1 METKKHMTMK
11 TYEIIGG
18 FMIISGILMAYF
30 MYAAPEMD
38 EQGRITKPG
47 KKFSDLFKKKKRY
60 L

>member
-1 METKKHMTMK
+1 METKKHITMK

-47 KKFSDLFKKKKRY
+47 KKLKDLWQKRR
-60 L
+60 

>member
-1 METKKHMTMK
+1 MTMK

-47 KKFSDLFKKKKRY
+47 KKFTDLFKKKKRY

>member
-1 METKKHMTMK
+1 METKKYMTMN
-11 TYEIIGG
+11 TYEIIGV
-18 FMIISGILMAYF
+18 FMIISGLLMAYL
-30 MYAAPEMD
+30 MYVAPEMD